1 MIFYADYSRIVLTGV
16 ADTGTRILPSRSAPV
31 A

>member
-1 MIFYADYSRIVLTGV
+1 MVFYAVHSRIVLTGI
-16 ADTGTRILPSRSAPV
+16 ADTGARILPSRSAPV